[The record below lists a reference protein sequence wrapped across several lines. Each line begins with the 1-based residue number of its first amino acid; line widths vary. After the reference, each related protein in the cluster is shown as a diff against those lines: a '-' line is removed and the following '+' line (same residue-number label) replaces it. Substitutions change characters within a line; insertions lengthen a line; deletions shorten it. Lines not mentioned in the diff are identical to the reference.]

1 MNAVRRVPGSNL
13 TVIQL
18 GYYAV
23 MKRIVLFLFTGLA
36 VFALSVSAAEAKKI
50 LLLAGKQSHGPGD
63 HEFRAGCLL
72 LKQCLDK
79 VPGVDVEVHSNGWPS
94 DESVFEGADAVLIYA
109 DGGAGHPAVQGDR
122 IQFLNSLVKKGMGIG
137 CAHYGVEV
145 IKGEAGDAMFNWIG
159 GHYEHQYSVNP
170 MWSPK
175 FESFPNHP
183 VTRGVKPFALIDE
196 WYFNIRWR
204 PDSKGVTPILV
215 ATPSDDVRDGP
226 YVYPNGPYPHIVAA
240 SGRPET
246 MMWVY
251 ERADGG
257 RGFGFTGGHKHV
269 NWANDDFRKVVLNGI
284 LWMAH
289 MEVPKNGVDSEIGDE
304 TIVRNLD
311 PKKGASELPNLT
323 GNWTFEVETD
333 QGSGSPTFHL
343 VHAGQNVLG
352 RYNGLFGQQDVFGSV
367 RGNSVTLNLKVSV
380 EEQQMAVTYTGIL
393 DAGGKMK
400 GKVQFGELGE
410 GSWSASR

>member
-1 MNAVRRVPGSNL
+1 MNPVRRVSGSNQR
-13 TVIQL
+13 VIQL
-18 GYYAV
+18 RYFAV
-23 MKRIVLFLFTGLA
+23 MKRIFLFLFTCLA

-63 HEFRAGCLL
+63 HEFQAGCLL
-72 LKQCLDK
+72 LKQCLDE
-79 VPGVDVEVHSNGWPS
+79 VPGVDVKVYSNGWPS
-94 DESVFEGADAVLIYA
+94 DESAFEGADAVLIYA
-109 DGGAGHPAVQGDR
+109 DGGAGHPAVQGGR
-122 IQFLNSLVKKGMGIG
+122 IQLLNSLVKKGVGIG

-145 IKGEAGDAMFNWIG
+145 LKGEAGDAMFDWIG

-196 WYFNIRWR
+196 WYFNMRWR

-215 ATPSDDVRDGP
+215 ATPTDDVRDGP

-251 ERADGG
+251 DRSDGG

-269 NWANDDFRKVVLNGI
+269 NWANDNFRKVVLNGI

-289 MEVPKNGVDSEIGDE
+289 VEVPKNGVDSVIGDE
-304 TIVRNLD
+304 VIVQNLD

-323 GNWTFEVETD
+323 GNWTFQVETD
-333 QGSGSPTFHL
+333 QGGGSPTFRL
-343 VHAGQNVLG
+343 VHAGQNLLG
-352 RYNGLFGQQDVFGSV
+352 RYNGLFGQHDVFGSV
-367 RGNSVTLNLKVSV
+367 RGNSVTLNLEVSV
-380 EEQQMAVTYTGIL
+380 EEQRMAVTYTGTL

-410 GSWSASR
+410 GTWSASR